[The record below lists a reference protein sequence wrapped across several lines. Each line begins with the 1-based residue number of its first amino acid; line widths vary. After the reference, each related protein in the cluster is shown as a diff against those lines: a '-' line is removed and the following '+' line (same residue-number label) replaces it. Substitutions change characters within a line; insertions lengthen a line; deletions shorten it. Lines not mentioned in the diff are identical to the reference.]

1 MAKKLSDANGI
12 KFAGAVN
19 NNMSFVMVRPGQ
31 NAQMAISELAP
42 GLNGRDGV
50 DGKDGEPGAPGRDG
64 ADGRDGVDGKD
75 GEPGAP
81 GRDGADGRDGVDGK
95 DGEPGPP
102 GRDGTDGRDGAD
114 GRDGEPGAPGRDG
127 TDGRDGV
134 DGKDGEPGA
143 PGRDGTDGRDGVDGK
158 DGEPGAPGRDG
169 TDGRDGVDG
178 KDGEP
183 GAPGSITNETYST
196 TEVDTGKTWINGK
209 KIYRRVWQG
218 TTNDVSSGTSPIGYS
233 TWVMPDVIMFED
245 IIHSHLQLNY
255 GPKGTQPSNRYVGGS
270 AGTNEGYPAPW
281 AFELTARTLY
291 INFQNVEMRRRVS
304 LAPITL
310 ILEYTKR

>member
-1 MAKKLSDANGI
+1 MGGSELTMAKKLSEAGKIGLATAVSNGVS
-12 KFAGAVN
+12 FA
-19 NNMSFVMVRPGQ
+19 MVRPGQ
-31 NAQMAISELAP
+31 NYQMVASELEQRIKEIE
-42 GLNGRDGV
+42 LT
-50 DGKDGEPGAPGRDG
+50 
-64 ADGRDGVDGKD
+64 
-75 GEPGAP
+75 
-81 GRDGADGRDGVDGK
+81 
-95 DGEPGPP
+95 PGPP

-114 GRDGEPGAPGRDG
+114 GR
-127 TDGRDGV
+127 
-134 DGKDGEPGA
+134 
-143 PGRDGTDGRDGVDGK
+143 